1 MKRRGMIGHT
11 RATRRER
18 EGGFALLLVF
28 VMAAVIAITL
38 YMEFPRIA
46 FDTQRQKEQLL
57 MERGQ
62 QYEIAIRRYMQRGM
76 RGGANVAVG
85 SPWPAKIED
94 LENTNGRR
102 FLRKRYIDPMTGKDE
117 WRIIH
122 VNNGI
127 LTDSLNN
134 KQPQHNKDT
143 ASSPSGIAD
152 FAGLGQTPT
161 ATSGANLA
169 VTRRRASDSG
179 GPGGGGTGDP
189 NQPGDSGNSSGASGN
204 TPVQPAN
211 PAVPGDTSSASGA
224 NAAGQPNI
232 PGIPGAAA
240 NSNFPGGVSPF
251 PQPGGATAGGAV
263 SPANLINNLLTQPR
277 NTGMPQVIGPGAATI
292 GGGIAGF
299 ASNLDADSIMVC
311 GDHTNY
317 KEWEFIFD
325 PSKWRTPANPNNKA
339 LGTPIGNSPASS
351 AGSPSNFSMSQV
363 GSTTGTSGTT
373 GGTPTKGAQMGTQG
387 AFGNTC
393 GMEARPGVQ

>member
-1 MKRRGMIGHT
+1 MKRRT
-11 RATRRER
+11 RVSRRKR

-38 YMEFPRIA
+38 YMEFPRLA

-76 RGGANVAVG
+76 RGGANIAVG

-117 WRIIH
+117 WRLIH
-122 VNNGI
+122 VNAGV

-134 KQPQHNKDT
+134 KPAQGTKDT

-179 GPGGGGTGDP
+179 GPGGGGTGDS
-189 NQPGDSGNSSGASGN
+189 NQPGDSGSSSGASGN
-204 TPVQPAN
+204 TPGQTSN
-211 PAVPGDTSSASGA
+211 PAIPGDTSASGA
-224 NAAGQPNI
+224 NSSGQPTI
-232 PGIPGAAA
+232 PGVPGAAA

-251 PQPGGATAGGAV
+251 PQPGGATTGGPV

-277 NTGMPQVIGPGAATI
+277 NTGMPQVIGAGTTTI

-325 PSKWRTPANPNNKA
+325 PSKWRAPANPNNKA
-339 LGTPIGNSPASS
+339 LGTPIGNSATSS
-351 AGSPSNFSMSQV
+351 AGSPSSFNMSAV
-363 GSTTGTSGTT
+363 GSTSATNSTT
-373 GGTPTKGAQMGTQG
+373 GGTRPNGTQMGATQG
-387 AFGNTC
+387 AFGSTC